1 MQSLNAR
8 LVVFTS
14 TNRIGNAAT
23 FQGKN
28 RLDWKS
34 DDGLPVES
42 VTGAEALHAGDVAD
56 TLRRAVA
63 LSESSHCRYL
73 RGGRGVFPVCSCC
86 KAGKRGHEIVSFQ
99 RSSPRD
105 SRCVAIGSDV
115 RRKYNS
121 HVPDVLSVSK
131 PSGWMNLQQSGY
143 QVAII
148 SVRYSTNLKLNRDHI

>member
-1 MQSLNAR
+1 MQSLDAR
-8 LVVFTS
+8 LVVFIS
-14 TNRIGNAAT
+14 INHIGNIAT
-23 FQGKN
+23 FLGKK

-63 LSESSHCRYL
+63 HRWSGHGRYL
-73 RGGRGVFPVCSCC
+73 GGGRRVFGVCC
-86 KAGKRGHEIVSFQ
+86 CCEAGKRGHEIVSFQ

-115 RRKYNS
+115 GVNITHMSRICYA
-121 HVPDVLSVSK
+121 
-131 PSGWMNLQQSGY
+131 Y
-143 QVAII
+143 QIKTL
-148 SVRYSTNLKLNRDHI
+148 RLNEFTTKADIK